1 MLCVPEV
8 PVSAAQQGFSLIELL
23 LAAWILGVGL
33 LGLAGVQVAAL
44 RMVGASRA
52 RLEALALAEGSLAA
66 LPGDAADPGP
76 RARVAGR
83 FTVTL
88 VRLPV
93 RPGTLPG
100 LRAVAAQ
107 VRWREEAQG
116 EPRNLVLTR
125 LVAGGGQ
132 P

>member
-8 PVSAAQQGFSLIELL
+8 PVSAAQTGFSLIELL

-44 RMVGASRA
+44 RMLGASRA

-66 LPGDAADPGP
+66 LQGDAADPVPGA
-76 RARVAGR
+76 RAVGR
-83 FTVTL
+83 FTLTL
-88 VRLPV
+88 VWLPV

-107 VRWREEAQG
+107 VCWREEAKG

-125 LVAGGGQ
+125 FVAGGGQ